1 MEQNKPLTIGEISER
16 LGLQTLALSDDSI
29 QFITGPLT
37 KSDVIGGWL
46 GRCGISRPHSNTN
59 QWCVVFEVATFM
71 APEGVENIWATDVA
85 AYLQYLNRFCAD
97 NYGFMS
103 VTSDNVGEVTSRIT
117 WNVDVVRQIGV
128 ATENNIL
135 TLSGSVIFD
144 LPAEQLMYKVAPI
157 IHNLVNQVNLV
168 EL

>member
-16 LGLQTLALSDDSI
+16 LGLQTLILSDDSI
-29 QFITGPLT
+29 QFITGPLM

-46 GRCGISRPHSNTN
+46 GRCGVSRPHSNVN

-71 APEGVENIWATDVA
+71 APEGVENIWATDA
-85 AYLQYLNRFCAD
+85 AAFLQYLNRFCTD
-97 NYGFMS
+97 NYGFMT
-103 VTSDNVGEVTSRIT
+103 VPVENVGEVTSRIT

-144 LPAEQLMYKVAPI
+144 LPADQLMYKVTPI
-157 IHNLVNQVNLV
+157 IHNLVNQFNLV